1 MDSLAGKVALVTG
14 ASRGIGFSIAE
25 AFAACGAT
33 VILNGRHESSLRERA
48 DTLKAKGYSAERAVF
63 DTADEIAVEEAFE
76 RISNLHGRLDI
87 LVNNAGVARRLNV
100 FETTL
105 ADWKEV
111 LDTNLTG
118 PFLCSRSALSPM
130 RERKSGRIIM
140 IGSLAGQRGNPAGVV
155 SYSASKAGL
164 LGLVQTLAHTAAD
177 FGVTVN
183 MIAPGLIETD
193 ALKASFGS
201 NLEAVTE
208 QVPLGLGQPE
218 DVAAAAVFLAGRSGR
233 YVTGA
238 TIDVNGGFHM
248 R

>member
-1 MDSLAGKVALVTG
+1 M
-14 ASRGIGFSIAE
+14 
-25 AFAACGAT
+25 
-33 VILNGRHESSLRERA
+33 
-48 DTLKAKGYSAERAVF
+48 
-63 DTADEIAVEEAFE
+63 
-76 RISNLHGRLDI
+76 
-87 LVNNAGVARRLNV
+87 
-100 FETTL
+100 
-105 ADWKEV
+105 
-111 LDTNLTG
+111 
-118 PFLCSRSALSPM
+118 
-130 RERKSGRIIM
+130 
-140 IGSLAGQRGNPAGVV
+140 

-201 NLEAVTE
+201 NLDAVTE